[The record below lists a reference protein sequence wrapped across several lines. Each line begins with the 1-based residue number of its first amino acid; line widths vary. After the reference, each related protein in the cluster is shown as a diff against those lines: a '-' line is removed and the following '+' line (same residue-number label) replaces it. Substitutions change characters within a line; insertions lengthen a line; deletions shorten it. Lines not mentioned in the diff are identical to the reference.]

1 MKEEFL
7 HYIFRNRLWSDDD
20 LFLTDGR
27 KLEIIDVGLQNYDA
41 GPDFFNSKI
50 KIENTI
56 WAGNVELHINSSDW
70 YKHKHQNDLSYSNVI
85 LHVVY
90 NHDKPVFISG
100 ENEIPVWE
108 IKFPHVLFNKYS
120 ELKNNEKQIP
130 CEEYFDMVDKLKLGF
145 WLERMALERLE
156 YKSEVIDKYLTISRN
171 DWEFAFYVSLCR
183 SFGSGLNSD
192 PFEQLAINTDL
203 KLIRKYADNLIKLE
217 SLIFGQSGL
226 LDIAIKDDYV
236 NLLQREYSFLRKL
249 HNLTPVL
256 AGIWKFS
263 KMRPANLPHIK
274 LAQLTSVL
282 SGFHGLFTSVISN
295 VNYKEVKNLLNV
307 SVSEYWE
314 SHYVF
319 GKPVEK
325 TLSGFGKSAID
336 TFIINTIAPFVYR
349 YYKDYQ
355 ELENDVKHYT
365 ILSNIK
371 PENNRVTRVW
381 RNVGLEADD
390 AFGSQALIH
399 LKTNYC
405 DLRKC
410 LRCGI
415 GINIMQQIGDL

>member
-27 KLEIIDVGLQNYDA
+27 KLEIIDVGLQNHDA

-145 WLERMALERLE
+145 WLERMAVERLE

-192 PFEQLAINTDL
+192 PFEQLAIKIDL
-203 KLIRKYADNLIKLE
+203 KLIRKYSDNLVKLE

-249 HNLTPVL
+249 HNLTPVP

-307 SVSEYWE
+307 SVSEYWK

-325 TLSGFGKSAID
+325 TLSGFGQSAID

-349 YYKDYQ
+349 YYKDHQ
-355 ELENDVKHYT
+355 ELESDVKHYT
-365 ILSNIK
+365 ILASIK

-390 AFGSQALIH
+390 AFASQALIH

-415 GINIMQQIGDL
+415 GIDIMQQIGDL